1 MKIRPIHFIAV
12 ILMLLL
18 LLLFQCNSMSVLKEK
33 NNALENKVER
43 INGNVEA
50 SKDTIESF
58 RNKNGYYISEIKGY
72 QYTIEE
78 LKDSN
83 SDILEKYKDALDEAV
98 ELERINQVLQAQLEI
113 KDVDT
118 VWAIVENDT
127 VLIFRDS
134 TNYGDDNWR
143 KFTADIRVSL
153 KDSTIKGALGTFD
166 YEQGIKLYAGIE
178 TVDGIKKVNI
188 STKYPGLTFKNIE
201 GISVVEDELNK
212 IKDKKRGRVSLGIGG
227 GYGITFGNGNNLY
240 HGPQVG
246 IFVTYSPKW
255 LQF

>member
-12 ILMLLL
+12 ILALLL

-33 NNALENKVER
+33 NNALENKVDR

-58 RNKNGYYISEIKGY
+58 RNKNGYYMSEIKGY

-83 SDILEKYKDALDEAV
+83 SDILKKYKDALNEAV

-118 VWAIVENDT
+118 V
-127 VLIFRDS
+127 
-134 TNYGDDNWR
+134 
-143 KFTADIRVSL
+143 
-153 KDSTIKGALGTFD
+153 
-166 YEQGIKLYAGIE
+166 
-178 TVDGIKKVNI
+178 
-188 STKYPGLTFKNIE
+188 
-201 GISVVEDELNK
+201 
-212 IKDKKRGRVSLGIGG
+212 
-227 GYGITFGNGNNLY
+227 
-240 HGPQVG
+240 
-246 IFVTYSPKW
+246 
-255 LQF
+255 